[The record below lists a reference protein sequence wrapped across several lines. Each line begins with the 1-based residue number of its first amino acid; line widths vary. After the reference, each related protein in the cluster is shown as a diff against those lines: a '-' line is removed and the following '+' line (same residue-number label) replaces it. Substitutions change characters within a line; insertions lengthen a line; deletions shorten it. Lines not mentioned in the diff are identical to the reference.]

1 MKKRFIIAIV
11 LAALFAPAVDAG
23 EQSVLARVTVYWR
36 AENQSRASWSG
47 ARLHDGHCAVDPKH
61 IPFGSKVQFS
71 DATCLAVDTGPA
83 VVSRKAAR
91 LAGRNANQRN
101 AIVVDRFFET
111 KSEAL
116 AWADSHP
123 HFMTLRIVTRDS
135 SKEVPPE
142 LGSMLAQTKIE
153 SMNRSELKM
162 PIEAPSG
169 LQSAEATLTALLPLS
184 PLLRAARR
192 RT

>member
-11 LAALFAPAVDAG
+11 LAALFAPAVLAR
-23 EQSVLARVTVYWR
+23 EESVLARVTVYWR
-36 AENQSRASWSG
+36 AENQSRASWNG

-83 VVSRKAAR
+83 VVSRRAAR
-91 LAGRNANQRN
+91 LAGRNVNQRN

-123 HFMTLRIVTRDS
+123 HFMTLLIVRRDS
-135 SKEVPPE
+135 NKEVPPE
-142 LGSMLAQTKIE
+142 RGAMLAQTKIE
-153 SMNRSELKM
+153 STNTSELRM

-192 RT
+192 RI

>member
-11 LAALFAPAVDAG
+11 LAALFAPAVLAG

-36 AENQSRASWSG
+36 AENQSRASWNG
-47 ARLHDGHCAVDPKH
+47 ARLHDGQCAVDPQH
-61 IPFGSKVQFS
+61 IPFGSKVLFS

-91 LAGRNANQRN
+91 LAGRNVNQRN

-123 HFMTLRIVTRDS
+123 HFMTLLIVRRDS
-135 SKEVPPE
+135 NKEVPPE
-142 LGSMLAQTKIE
+142 RGTMLAQTKIE
-153 SMNRSELKM
+153 STNTSELRM

-169 LQSAEATLTALLPLS
+169 LQS
-184 PLLRAARR
+184 R
-192 RT
+192 